1 MKKLLKS
8 IFAPE
13 RSSNDRIARY
23 IALGD
28 SMSIDD
34 YPGEGKGAASLLF
47 KNVDHLYPE
56 FSGKDLF
63 STHPAITFENLAQDG
78 ATTRDVLNEQL
89 PALGKGSREKTIL
102 TLTAGGNDILGLQAS
117 AEEVLERLNAILDRL
132 QEMFPDNLTIIGTIY
147 DPTDGVGDLFGE
159 EIREK
164 EMKIAREINRGIR
177 GFSTRNFVRVAE
189 IHKHFLGHGGHCKDP
204 SNPYFHP
211 EDPSLWY
218 VLTIEP
224 NSRGAH
230 EIRRLFWM
238 ALQREDE
245 L

>member
-1 MKKLLKS
+1 MKLLTNLLGRRKPAA
-8 IFAPE
+8 FTH
-13 RSSNDRIARY
+13 Y

-47 KNVDHLYPE
+47 RNQDHLYPE
-56 FSGKDLF
+56 FRGKDLSALNPEIEF
-63 STHPAITFENLAQDG
+63 LNLAQDG
-78 ATTRDVLNEQL
+78 ATSRDVLQEQI
-89 PALGKGSREKTIL
+89 PQIGKGSRDAVVITM
-102 TLTAGGNDILGLQAS
+102 TAGGNDILSLQS
-117 AEEVLERLNAILDRL
+117 DAEEVMFRIRAILDRL
-132 QEMFPDNLTIIGTIY
+132 KQILPQSLVILGTIY

-159 EIREK
+159 EIMEK
-164 EMKIAREINRGIR
+164 EVRIAQEINHSLRNLAQPPAIR
-177 GFSTRNFVRVAE
+177 IAE
-189 IHKHFLGHGGHCKDP
+189 IHKHFLGHGIHCKDP

-230 EIRRLFWM
+230 EIRTLFWKTLF
-238 ALQREDE
+238 AGSDS
-245 L
+245 